1 MGPGTER
8 TLAFWIEFAEIWK
21 SLADHSQKPRQRAE
35 CLKRA
40 EACLSRAKL
49 IREKIEKAK
58 GHEEKNQGGEQ
69 STETIVS

>member
-1 MGPGTER
+1 MGQGIER

-40 EACLSRAKL
+40 EACLARAKL
-49 IREKIEKAK
+49 IREQIEKAIRN
-58 GHEEKNQGGEQ
+58 EEKNQGDEQ